1 MEYILYLQTGFYK
14 KTAYNIKIEKNRII
28 LTPLLNDE
36 SEVIRIIDKDI
47 IAVVVGDIKKPVIE
61 IQTHS
66 KNYVGSLDKD
76 TEIIYLLDTMKENLR
91 TDFIF
96 KGGR

>member
-14 KTAYNIKIEKNRII
+14 KTVYSIEIEKHTIILSPSSKDKDEIIKIF
-28 LTPLLNDE
+28 
-36 SEVIRIIDKDI
+36 DKDI
-47 IAVVVGDIKKPVIE
+47 TAVVVYDIKNPEIE
-61 IQTHS
+61 IQTYS
-66 KNYVGSLDKD
+66 KTYTGSFEKD
-76 TEIIYLLDTMKENLR
+76 TDIIDLLDLMKENLR